1 MIQSAHNADF
11 FRLRISKMPAN
22 AHEMNYFY
30 TLCVGS
36 GKYKWMIG
44 GGMGEK
50 MKKCD
55 FIQKSACILYFA
67 VIIYK
72 PNA

>member
-1 MIQSAHNADF
+1 
-11 FRLRISKMPAN
+11 MPAN
-22 AHEMNYFY
+22 AHEMNYFS

-36 GKYKWMIG
+36 GKYKWMI

>member
-1 MIQSAHNADF
+1 
-11 FRLRISKMPAN
+11 MPAN

-30 TLCVGS
+30 TLYVGS

-44 GGMGEK
+44 ENGGENE
-50 MKKCD
+50 KCD